1 MFMSIPFGVRGL
13 PMQRAARHAI
23 KNVDGNV
30 DRLILELKRHG
41 VMVQHASGTF
51 DHNFVVAFKNKVSL
65 RGVGSSELVT
75 NAFVM
80 DTILKIFSQK
90 FTRLSSTRKAPQ
102 WWLPCAQPCTKK
114 RFSMENSGKP
124 ATCYWVLIWWR
135 VQKFTL
141 PKRKCHFWSIW
152 VTSGWERC

>member
-1 MFMSIPFGVRGL
+1 MCIAQTTKISKITHIMFMSIPFGVRGL

-41 VMVQHASGTF
+41 VMVQYASGTF
-51 DHNFVVAFKNKVSL
+51 DHNFVVAFNNKVSL

-90 FTRLSSTRKAPQ
+90 LTRLSSTGKAPQ
-102 WWLPCAQPCTKK
+102 
-114 RFSMENSGKP
+114 
-124 ATCYWVLIWWR
+124 
-135 VQKFTL
+135 
-141 PKRKCHFWSIW
+141 
-152 VTSGWERC
+152 